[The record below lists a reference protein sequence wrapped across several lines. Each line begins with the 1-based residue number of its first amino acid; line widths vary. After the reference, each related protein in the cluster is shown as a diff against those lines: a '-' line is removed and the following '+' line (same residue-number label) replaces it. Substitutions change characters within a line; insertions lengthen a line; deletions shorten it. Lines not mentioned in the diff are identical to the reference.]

1 MKKQIR
7 SSLIAAITILCIC
20 ICGCGKDNG
29 NATDNGNNSEIGDNG
44 NKGNNEKKDG
54 EIVGAD
60 WRTWGTIDAFGTLVA
75 DGKETN
81 VCVCLFADRAELY
94 YDEPTQNLYKTIDYA
109 QTLTDEQYKHVE
121 ILFTD
126 FNYDDNTDITIEV
139 GTEEALELRMCY
151 VYDMGDYVYLQ
162 SLAYPPFN
170 FEDNGNDIDGA
181 DWRTWGIID
190 GYGTIYADGLEFY
203 VCACLYNDRAEIYY
217 DEPDQRLYRTIE
229 YAQTLTDEQLKNAKI
244 IFSELNGDDNTDIT
258 IEVGTENTTE
268 LRMSYVYDMQEYVYM
283 KGISY

>member
-1 MKKQIR
+1 MKKQIKIT
-7 SSLIAAITILCIC
+7 LIAALTVLCIC
-20 ICGCGKDNG
+20 LCGCGGKDTG
-29 NATDNGNNSEIGDNG
+29 NNTDNGKNPGVTNSG
-44 NKGNNEKKDG
+44 NKGNKDG
-54 EIVGAD
+54 EITGAD
-60 WRTWGTIDAFGTLVA
+60 WRTWGTIDGTGTLVA
-75 DGKETN
+75 EGNETK

-94 YDEPTQNLYKTIDYA
+94 YDEPTQRLYKTIDYA
-109 QTLTDEQYKHVE
+109 QTLTDEQYKHVT
-121 ILFTD
+121 INLTD
-126 FNYDDNTDITIEV
+126 FNYDDNTDIAIEV
-139 GTEEALELRMCY
+139 ATDEGLELRMCY
-151 VYDMGDYVYLQ
+151 VYDIGDYVYLQ
-162 SLAYPPFN
+162 SLAYPPIIFD
-170 FEDNGNDIDGA
+170 DNGNNIDGA

-190 GYGTIYADGLEFY
+190 EYGTIYADGLEFY